1 VNERLRALPV
11 REVLGVRIHAATM
24 ADAVSVCDEAIE
36 RDEPILIGVV
46 NAAKLVGMRQDAVLR
61 RSVEEADLVVADGM
75 AVVWASRLL
84 GSPLPERVAGIELFE
99 ALLGLAKQRQLSVY
113 LLGARPE
120 VLEQL
125 RKRLEEIYPGAQI
138 VGSRDG
144 YFREEE
150 AEEVAR
156 SIAAA
161 RPDLLFVGMPSPRKE
176 IFLER
181 FGTQMGARV
190 SHGVGG
196 SFDVLAGHTRRAPE
210 SWQRLGLEWLFRLLQ
225 EPRRMWRRYLVT
237 NMIFIA
243 LVVKEIF
250 RKSALGSALR
260 P

>member
-1 VNERLRALPV
+1 
-11 REVLGVRIHAATM
+11 M
-24 ADAVSVCDEAIE
+24 ARGITAV
-36 RDEPILIGVV
+36 
-46 NAAKLVGMRQDAVLR
+46 
-61 RSVEEADLVVADGM
+61 
-75 AVVWASRLL
+75 
-84 GSPLPERVAGIELFE
+84 
-99 ALLGLAKQRQLSVY
+99 
-113 LLGARPE
+113 
-120 VLEQL
+120 
-125 RKRLEEIYPGAQI
+125 
-138 VGSRDG
+138 
-144 YFREEE
+144 
-150 AEEVAR
+150 
-156 SIAAA
+156 